1 MCDMEVYMMR
11 SSATQRILDQLPKTN
26 VKSLHTYIED
36 FRRLKNILHPI
47 RWLCLNLALSTS
59 KLSLSS
65 YFLQLTT
72 RKWTH
77 KISFCHLYNFW
88 PKVTVVYLYV
98 GHWAMHRQP
107 GFQLRLDVEPQD
119 PVVIIHLHGTKGVLS
134 CLLKPG
140 SCWSYCPLSPHKR
153 SMASSH
159 IGNVPNF

>member
-107 GFQLRLDVEPQD
+107 GFQLRLDVEPWD
-119 PVVIIHLHGTKGVLS
+119 PVVIIHLHGMEGVLS
-134 CLLKPG
+134 CLLELWLLLKLPPPQPPQEKHG
-140 SCWSYCPLSPHKR
+140 
-153 SMASSH
+153 
-159 IGNVPNF
+159 